1 MSGGGGAP
9 AAVTAVGRLV
19 TTKAA
24 NRPDVVSWGF
34 PITMTLMP
42 VFVAQCHVFRQD
54 RYFLFVKL
62 KNGCNDNRINF

>member
-1 MSGGGGAP
+1 MSAGSGAP
-9 AAVTAVGRLV
+9 AAVTAVSCLV

-24 NRPDVVSWGF
+24 NPDVVSWGF

-54 RYFLFVKL
+54 RYFFFVKL
-62 KNGCNDNRINF
+62 